1 MGFLDFFTGSNEND
15 DFYKTTPGSSGMS
28 FEGKNNSNVEYYRQ
42 KAKENGPYRMPG
54 SNNSK
59 KPNAP
64 KKNLTRA
71 NRVSLM
77 GGPQPVQSSKG
88 SKGSNSLSNIANF
101 KGGKRTR
108 KQRKTRK
115 H

>member
-1 MGFLDFFTGSNEND
+1 MSILKFFLGSKEND
-15 DFYKTTPGSSGMS
+15 DFYKTTPGDYKKS
-28 FEGKNNSNVEYYRQ
+28 FEGENNSIVKKTNV
-42 KAKENGPYRMPG
+42 
-54 SNNSK
+54 
-59 KPNAP
+59 P

-71 NRVSLM
+71 NRVALM

-88 SKGSNSLSNIANF
+88 SNSLPNIANF

>member
-1 MGFLDFFTGSNEND
+1 MGILDFLTGSKEND
-15 DFYKTTPGSSGMS
+15 DFYKTTPGTSGMS
-28 FEGKNNSNVEYYRQ
+28 FEEKNNSNAEYYRQ

-64 KKNLTRA
+64 KKNLTRT
-71 NRVSLM
+71 NRVALM
-77 GGPQPVQSSKG
+77 GGPQPAQASKV
-88 SKGSNSLSNIANF
+88 SNSLPNIPNF

>member
-1 MGFLDFFTGSNEND
+1 MSILDFLTGSKEND
-15 DFYKTTPGSSGMS
+15 DFYKTTPGTSGMS

-77 GGPQPVQSSKG
+77 GGPQPAQA
-88 SKGSNSLSNIANF
+88 SKGSNSLPNIVNF

>member
-15 DFYKTTPGSSGMS
+15 DFYKTTPGDYKKS
-28 FEGKNNSNVEYYRQ
+28 FEGKNNSNAEYYRQ

-71 NRVSLM
+71 NRVALM

-88 SKGSNSLSNIANF
+88 SNSLPNIANF

>member
-1 MGFLDFFTGSNEND
+1 MGFLDFFTGSKEND
-15 DFYKTTPGSSGMS
+15 DFYKTTPGDYKKS
-28 FEGKNNSNVEYYRQ
+28 FEGENNSIV
-42 KAKENGPYRMPG
+42 
-54 SNNSK
+54 K
-59 KPNAP
+59 KTNAP

-71 NRVSLM
+71 NRVALM
-77 GGPQPVQSSKG
+77 GGPQPAQA
-88 SKGSNSLSNIANF
+88 SKGSNSLSNISNF